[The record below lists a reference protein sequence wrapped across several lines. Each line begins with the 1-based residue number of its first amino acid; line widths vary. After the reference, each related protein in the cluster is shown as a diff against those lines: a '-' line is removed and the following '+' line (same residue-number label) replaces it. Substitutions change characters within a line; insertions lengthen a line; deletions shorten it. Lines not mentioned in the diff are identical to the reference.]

1 MIIPCKALPWPVLK
15 VLITKVR
22 CILYTAHPTRSSIH
36 PILYTYSTTHSATS
50 IRRWHQNLFKYA
62 NKSTFYWELLG
73 VRKRFLYNDDLC
85 STEKYQLTCTGASGN
100 IGSVCICSGFRWNQI
115 SDQIKDKS
123 WISDRFK
130 DKSWRKIICLPELY
144 QWKRKNR
151 GTMRNKLWR
160 KSIQSLRQNGDNDD
174 QHWFYWPPHVSS
186 FD

>member
-1 MIIPCKALPWPVLK
+1 MCTIPGTPSIPQCTTVL
-15 VLITKVR
+15 
-22 CILYTAHPTRSSIH
+22 HPSVDGIKIYPNIPT
-36 PILYTYSTTHSATS
+36 
-50 IRRWHQNLFKYA
+50 NLHFTENFWGSEKGFC
-62 NKSTFYWELLG
+62 N
-73 VRKRFLYNDDLC
+73 NDDLC
-85 STEKYQLTCTGASGN
+85 STENCQLTCTGASGN

-123 WISDRFK
+123 WISDRLK